1 VLSVPDEGLEPRA
14 DGGRKR
20 VVVIGA
26 GLAGLVAAFELERRG
41 HEALVLEAQNRVGG
55 RIHTL
60 RDFAPGLYAEA
71 GGMRIPAVHELTLAY
86 CRSFGLSLRPF
97 VMDNPRTYVYLAGR
111 RMRYEEADRDPSRL
125 PFALAG
131 HERGRTYLE
140 LWNEAT
146 REIRELY
153 EREGDVALARIGEQ
167 YGGSSLRDFL
177 RSRGF
182 SEGAIELYGIM
193 SFREANMGASVVE
206 QLREIVGRAFED
218 MQEIEGGMDQLP
230 QAFYR
235 RLAGRVHFGAHVHAV
250 EQDEA
255 SVTVRYRT
263 HAGEFSA
270 TGDHAVCTLP
280 FGLLR
285 HVDFHPALT
294 LGKYRAIRSLNYNP
308 STKILLQFRRRFWE
322 QDDGIVGGTTATDLP
337 IRRIVYPSHGEPG
350 EERGILLASY
360 TWGQDAARWGAL
372 SPDDRIALALKD
384 VAKIHPQAPSSSR
397 PERPTPGTAT
407 RTPAGPSRCSSP
419 ARRARST
426 PTSSGPKGAC
436 TSPASTA
443 RCGMLGSRARS
454 RRESVPRAP
463 STSLRRRGARR
474 RAAARVGDAA
484 RSSGARPGATAP
496 ERDPS
501 GRVGAHGGR
510 ADARPAHR
518 RARPAHR
525 GRGGAG
531 PRRLGP
537 GDRGRHLPAGRGL
550 TVVAYGTSAP
560 ELAVGVQAGLNG
572 QPGIALGNVIG
583 SNVFNVLFVL
593 GLCALI
599 TPLVVKQELV
609 RRDVPVMIGVSA
621 GLIVVALSGS
631 VSRVEGLVLLAGVVL
646 YSTWVIR
653 ASRAAPDEPAEEDA
667 APPAA
672 IRVPRNLGLVVAGLA
687 MLVLGGRWLVDGA
700 VEIAEVLGL
709 SEVVIG

>member
-1 VLSVPDEGLEPRA
+1 MPDRIPPLAVTPSALPEPGPPVPRQVLSVPQEGLEPRA

-41 HEALVLEAQNRVGG
+41 HEPLLLEAQNRVGG

-71 GGMRIPAVHELTLAY
+71 GGMRIPAVHELTLSY
-86 CRSFGLSLRPF
+86 CRSFGLTLRPF

-111 RMRYEEADRDPSRL
+111 RMRYEEADRDPARL
-125 PFALAG
+125 PFALAE

-146 REIRELY
+146 REIREVY
-153 EREGDVALARIGEQ
+153 EREGDVALARIGQQ

-177 RSRGF
+177 RSRGL

-218 MQEIEGGMDQLP
+218 MQEIAGGMDQLP

-263 HAGEFSA
+263 RAGEFSA

-280 FGLLR
+280 FGVLR
-285 HVDFHPALT
+285 HVDFRPALS

-337 IRRIVYPSHGEPG
+337 IRRIVYPSHDEPG
-350 EERGILLASY
+350 EERGVLLASY

-384 VAKIHPQAPSSSR
+384 LAKIHPQAPAEYEAGASYAWYNDPYAGGAFALFEPGQESALHADIVR
-397 PERPTPGTAT
+397 PEGRVHF
-407 RTPAGPSRCSSP
+407 AGEHCSLWH
-419 ARRARST
+419 AWIQGALEAGIRAASAIHLA
-426 PTSSGPKGAC
+426 PQEEGA
-436 TSPASTA
+436 AA
-443 RCGMLGSRARS
+443 
-454 RRESVPRAP
+454 
-463 STSLRRRGARR
+463 RRGA
-474 RAAARVGDAA
+474 
-484 RSSGARPGATAP
+484 SG
-496 ERDPS
+496 
-501 GRVGAHGGR
+501 
-510 ADARPAHR
+510 
-518 RARPAHR
+518 
-525 GRGGAG
+525 
-531 PRRLGP
+531 
-537 GDRGRHLPAGRGL
+537 
-550 TVVAYGTSAP
+550 
-560 ELAVGVQAGLNG
+560 
-572 QPGIALGNVIG
+572 
-583 SNVFNVLFVL
+583 
-593 GLCALI
+593 
-599 TPLVVKQELV
+599 
-609 RRDVPVMIGVSA
+609 
-621 GLIVVALSGS
+621 
-631 VSRVEGLVLLAGVVL
+631 
-646 YSTWVIR
+646 
-653 ASRAAPDEPAEEDA
+653 
-667 APPAA
+667 
-672 IRVPRNLGLVVAGLA
+672 
-687 MLVLGGRWLVDGA
+687 
-700 VEIAEVLGL
+700 
-709 SEVVIG
+709 